1 METKTTYQVLTSEND
16 GILEVIIT
24 GKVTGSDVKK
34 LQQEMQKFRDTFG
47 DKLLVNLQ
55 AVNDGLGYGETLYYV
70 RRPARPTG
78 KVAIVDLPAHEK
90 YKQFFETAV
99 PNTEMKVKWFTDI
112 DQARA
117 WLRHQEKDVPAFKL

>member
-34 LQQEMQKFRDTFG
+34 LQQEMQRFRNTFG
-47 DKLLVNLQ
+47 DKLLVDLH
-55 AVNDGLGYGETLYYV
+55 AVNDGQGYGETLYYV
-70 RRPARPTG
+70 RRPERPTG

-99 PNTEMKVKWFTDI
+99 LNTGMKVKWFTNI
-112 DQARA
+112 DKART
-117 WLRHQEKDVPAFKL
+117 WLRNQGKGVPEFNF